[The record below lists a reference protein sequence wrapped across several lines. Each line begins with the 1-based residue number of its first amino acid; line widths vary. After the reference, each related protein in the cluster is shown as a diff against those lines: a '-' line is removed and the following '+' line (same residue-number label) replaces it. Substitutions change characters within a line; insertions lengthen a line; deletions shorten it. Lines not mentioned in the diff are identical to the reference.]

1 MGAENSF
8 DLSKSHSK
16 RCIIPSVIGNYD
28 KNLLVIMLLMVIMA
42 MTVTMTTITLYF
54 KYNIYEHLVYL
65 FAFYIIRVKH

>member
-1 MGAENSF
+1 
-8 DLSKSHSK
+8 
-16 RCIIPSVIGNYD
+16 
-28 KNLLVIMLLMVIMA
+28 MLLMVIMA